1 VIGFA
6 SIAGG
11 APSSAAAMT
20 RHLMNSTLQPD
31 QARLAAY
38 YARGMVREPDAP
50 PTRREQENEAHVAA
64 WLAGEVAPDLVRLA
78 EHAAAPGTSLTE
90 PEIEDRLVR
99 DIERALAVADGA
111 DPLPAEVRA
120 LHGLPEPAPVPA
132 YLQGLSAEALQ
143 ARCDQVVEQWSA
155 AATAADYQ
163 AEAVV
168 DPNAPLAIVRHDLHP
183 AAAIGLDISPSRRLA
198 GALGK
203 GGLLSAK
210 R

>member
-1 VIGFA
+1 
-6 SIAGG
+6 
-11 APSSAAAMT
+11 MT

-50 PTRREQENEAHVAA
+50 ATRREQENAAHVAA

-78 EHAAAPGTSLTE
+78 EHATASGTSLTE
-90 PEIEDRLVR
+90 MEIEGRLVR

-111 DPLPAEVRA
+111 DPLPAEARA

-143 ARCDQVVEQWSA
+143 ARRDQVVEQWSA
-155 AATAADYQ
+155 AAADHQ

-183 AAAIGLDISPSRRLA
+183 AAAIGLGISPSRRLA
-198 GALGK
+198 DGEVDALLAGRRAD
-203 GGLLSAK
+203 S
-210 R
+210 RITNP